1 MPQAIENDA
10 GVFPLTCRSDWDDCQ
25 KKQMCA
31 KVAALNKV
39 APVQK
44 REVSDATKRVKASW
58 QKKYAREWNSPN
70 PSKVWPPF
78 AKPKGGVGEF
88 AHPCAQTNGKPL
100 QADHIVDTQ
109 WGGHAKGPFQ
119 WLDASVNTSIGAQ
132 MNSSRTSATSF
143 KADCC
148 P

>member
-1 MPQAIENDA
+1 MAQALASASTVVE
-10 GVFPLTCRSDWDDCQ
+10 LTCRDDWDDCQ

-31 KVAALNKV
+31 KVAALNKA
-39 APVQK
+39 APLQK
-44 REVSDATKRVKASW
+44 RTLSARTKRVKASW

-70 PSKVWPPF
+70 PSRVWPAF
-78 AKPKGGVGEF
+78 AKPKGGDSEF
-88 AHPCAQTNGKPL
+88 AHPCAKGQSNL

-119 WLDASVNTSIGAQ
+119 WLDGSVNMSIGSQ
-132 MNSSRTSATSF
+132 MNNSQVTYATAF